1 MNNAMQHDELSSV
14 RRARERV
21 GDVEPTGDDVV
32 RGLARFE
39 RDLAHSI
46 AGTAESSTRVRA
58 RSRRRRMTWAGIGVI
73 AAGAIAGVAIVATP
87 APVLGPIA
95 PVDTSAQAA
104 ELLGRAADQA
114 LVADAELAPG
124 QYLRV
129 VSRSEGLDSMWN
141 VDDFQNEG
149 EPAALEKSQY
159 EAATYLPADT
169 DAPYTVRQSAT
180 FGRQLIYPSG
190 GDLELQV
197 REQFAVVED
206 AVTGPSAEP
215 APGAEN
221 DDTWPRGA
229 AEGRSQAPTDVDA
242 LREYVLD
249 EARQRETDDTPIS
262 SEKRAIAY
270 GAWSIAADQSLPAAL
285 RAAAYRLL
293 ATDSD
298 LEVTYFAGYDAIRE
312 WASPTDSTISIGAGT
327 SVSIQI
333 LPDVI
338 TQLIFDDATGRLIG
352 TRDVLE
358 RVSREYP
365 GFAPGDVIGASAI
378 STTIVD
384 EIPDTENWD

>member
-1 MNNAMQHDELSSV
+1 MNTLQHDELSSV

-21 GDVEPTGDDVV
+21 GDVAPSGDDVV

-39 RDLAHSI
+39 RDLAQSV
-46 AGTAESSTRVRA
+46 AGTVKSPTRVRA

-73 AAGAIAGVAIVATP
+73 AAGAVAGVAIVATP

-95 PVDTSAQAA
+95 PADTSAQAA

-114 LVADAELAPG
+114 LAADAELAPG

-129 VSRSEGLDSMWN
+129 ASRSEGLGSSWN
-141 VDDFQNEG
+141 VNDYVNEG
-149 EPAALEKSQY
+149 EPAALVKSQM
-159 EAATYLPADT
+159 EVAMYLPADH
-169 DAPYTVRQSAT
+169 DAPYTVRQSADY
-180 FGRQLIYPSG
+180 GRQLVYPLG
-190 GDLELQV
+190 GHLERQV
-197 REQFAVVED
+197 REEFAVVDD
-206 AVTGPSAEP
+206 AVTGPSADP
-215 APGAEN
+215 APRAEN

-229 AEGRSQAPTDVDA
+229 AEGRSQAPTDVDG
-242 LREYVLD
+242 LRAYVLE
-249 EARQRETDDTPIS
+249 EARQRETDEIPVT

-270 GAWSIAADQSLPAAL
+270 GAWSIAADQSLPGDL

-298 LEVTYFAGYDAIRE
+298 LEVTYFAGYDASRE
-312 WASPTDSTISIGAGT
+312 WASPKDSTISIGAGT
-327 SVSIQI
+327 SVSIHV

-365 GFAPGDVIGASAI
+365 GFAPGDVIGASVI
-378 STTIVD
+378 HTTIVD